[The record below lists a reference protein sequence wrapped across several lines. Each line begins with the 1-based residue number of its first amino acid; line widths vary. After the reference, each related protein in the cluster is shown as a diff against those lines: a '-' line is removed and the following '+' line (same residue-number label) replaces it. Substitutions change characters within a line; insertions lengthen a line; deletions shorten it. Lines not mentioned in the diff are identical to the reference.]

1 MSNSPNLLGELS
13 RATANRAAAAQAML
27 AAIRTADGRHLTG
40 TLWRGDLLVTSE
52 QALPKADE
60 YQVVMPDG
68 STVTAQPA
76 GRDNGTNVALLRLP
90 QVVEATSPVIGQASP
105 GHLRLRL
112 ARMGQAALP
121 CAWAS
126 STSSAPNGT
135 AAEVA
140 ASTSASSWICV
151 SREPKRAGRSLMW
164 LADFLVFQ
172 RSGRTVR
179 CWSSRPRRS
188 TA

>member
-40 TLWRGDLLVTSE
+40 TLWRGDLLVASE

-60 YQVVMPDG
+60 YQVVVPDG

-90 QVVEATSPVIGQASP
+90 QVVEAASPVIGQASP
-105 GHLRLRL
+105 GAL
-112 ARMGQAALP
+112 ALAFGADALP

-135 AAEVA
+135 AAEAV

-151 SREPKRAGRSLMW
+151 SREPKRVGQSLMW

>member
-1 MSNSPNLLGELS
+1 MSKSPNLLGELS
-13 RATANRAAAAQAML
+13 RAIANRAVAAQAML
-27 AAIRTADGRHLTG
+27 AAIRTADGRHSTG
-40 TLWRGDLLVTSE
+40 TLWRGDLLVASE
-52 QALPKADE
+52 HALPKADE
-60 YQVVMPDG
+60 YQVVVPDG
-68 STVTAQPA
+68 STVAAQPA

-90 QVVEATSPVIGQASP
+90 QVVGATSPVIEQASP
-105 GHLRLRL
+105 GAL
-112 ARMGQAALP
+112 ALAFGADGAGRATVRMGVVNLVGP
-121 CAWAS
+121 EWHS
-126 STSSAPNGT
+126 SRGGRSS
-135 AAEVA
+135 
-140 ASTSASSWICV
+140 SASSWICV